1 MSLGK
6 RLRQLRRQRKWSQE
20 QVARQIGVTR
30 SAYSHYEINSRQP
43 VYDTI
48 CKLSVLFEVSIDYL
62 INPDIEDVEPVK
74 TKILLQLWQSMD
86 EVDKD
91 HTLNMMAHVVKQST
105 AEEY

>member
-74 TKILLQLWQSMD
+74 TKILLQLWQAMD

>member
-62 INPDIEDVEPVK
+62 INPDIEDVEPAK
-74 TKILLQLWQSMD
+74 TKILLQLWQAMD
-86 EVDKD
+86 EADKE
-91 HTLNMMAHVVKQST
+91 HTLNMMAHVVKQSVS
-105 AEEY
+105 E